1 MGLQTKFLFQLP
13 RGYLDPTGELQQSGQ
28 MRLATALDEI
38 ESLADPRVQAN
49 EAYLPVVL
57 LSRVVTRLG
66 AIAPV
71 SPQVIAG
78 LFASDLVYLEE
89 LYLRLNSAG
98 TVTVDAICPHCSRHF
113 LLQTAPLGMEMS

>member
-1 MGLQTKFLFQLP
+1 MALQTDFSFQLP
-13 RGYLDPTGELQQSGQ
+13 RGYLDSTGQLHQSGQ

-57 LSRVVTRLG
+57 LSRVVTCLG
-66 AIAPV
+66 AISPV

-89 LYLRLNSAG
+89 LYLSLN
-98 TVTVDAICPHCSRHF
+98 TPTPLIVDAICPHCSRHF
-113 LLQTAPLGMEMS
+113 QFQTAPLGMDL

>member
-1 MGLQTKFLFQLP
+1 MALQKELLFQLP
-13 RGYLDPTGELQQSGQ
+13 RGYEDDEGQLHQDGQ

-57 LSRVVTRLG
+57 FSRVITRLG
-66 AIAPV
+66 GITPV
-71 SPQVIAG
+71 SPRVIAG

-89 LYLRLNSAG
+89 LYLHINSAG
-98 TVTVDAICPHCSRHF
+98 KIVVDATCPHCSRRF
-113 LLQTAPLGMEMS
+113 QLQTAPLGVDIP